1 MTKPALPRPMPI
13 TRLRP
18 AATRAPGGA
27 SSLLRLSAGGRLP
40 TGASLGSWI
49 DRAALA
55 LRGDE
60 PALHLGRSA
69 A

>member
-1 MTKPALPRPMPI
+1 MPMA
-13 TRLRP
+13 RLRP

-40 TGASLGSWI
+40 SGASLGNWV
-49 DRAALA
+49 DRAAAA
-55 LRGDE
+55 LRSDE
-60 PALHLGRSA
+60 PALALVRSA

>member
-1 MTKPALPRPMPI
+1 MIKPALPRPMPMN
-13 TRLRP
+13 RLRP
-18 AATRAPGGA
+18 AAARAPGGA

-40 TGASLGSWI
+40 SGASLGDWI

-60 PALHLGRSA
+60 PSLAFGRSA

>member
-1 MTKPALPRPMPI
+1 MNKPALPRPMPM

-27 SSLLRLSAGGRLP
+27 SSLLRLSAGGLLP
-40 TGASLGSWI
+40 SGASLGSWI

-60 PALHLGRSA
+60 SALGLGQPAA
-69 A
+69 

>member
-1 MTKPALPRPMPI
+1 MKPALPRPMPM
-13 TRLRP
+13 TRLR
-18 AATRAPGGA
+18 AAAARAPGGA

-40 TGASLGSWI
+40 TGASLGEWI

-60 PALHLGRSA
+60 LTLGRSA
-69 A
+69 T

>member
-1 MTKPALPRPMPI
+1 VIKPALPRPMPM

-18 AATRAPGGA
+18 AAARAPGGA

-40 TGASLGSWI
+40 SGASLGDWI
-49 DRAALA
+49 DRAAQA

-60 PALHLGRSA
+60 PALAFGRSA
-69 A
+69 V